1 MAGCF
6 SEVVPDVIF
15 VVVGSEGLVRE
26 GVWVMVVV
34 CGFVLVV
41 GNDFELLLLAGGQLI
56 TKVVLLIF
64 FFH

>member
-15 VVVGSEGLVRE
+15 VVVVGSEGLVRE

-41 GNDFELLLLAGGQLI
+41 GNDFELLLLAGG
-56 TKVVLLIF
+56 
-64 FFH
+64 

>member
-41 GNDFELLLLAGGQLI
+41 GNDFELLLLAGG
-56 TKVVLLIF
+56 
-64 FFH
+64 